1 MRKKI
6 LTVKEDVLEGVTDVG
21 NGQGFQVHINQT

>member
-1 MRKKI
+1 MRKKT
-6 LTVKEDVLEGVTDVG
+6 LTVNENVLEGVTDVD